1 MKLLVLVLVF
11 VLVVEAAVD
20 KKKSEKKEATSAKKE
35 DAKKKTDAKKETNVK
50 KEDTKKKAE
59 TKKSSFSFVGKD
71 TWGEESLKMC
81 YKKQP
86 LPEDYKC
93 YVYYFNY
100 EPVYV
105 DPLSTNPIIIIYR
118 RFIPKKFIDDFLYDV
133 ERKQKRK
140 SEKKDDENFM
150 AEYIRN
156 FQRRIANE
164 TTVSHKSMSGVA
176 RVFRRTQALIPMLNF
191 SNSGPWQVLSYKKG
205 GHHSPH
211 YDYITYS
218 SPDQYSRTTR
228 KNGNR
233 FVTFALT
240 LKAADIGG
248 ETIFVYANQTAELE
262 AGDALLFT
270 LINKD
275 MTPTSPVAIYYP
287 RGEEAPESP
296 DSGGK
301 PDTVEPDR
309 KGLQESYR
317 PPKRKRTRMVICTYN
332 ARTLVSEAAI
342 EDLMMQAEKIKYD
355 VIGLT
360 ETRRRH
366 PLNAV

>member
-275 MTPTSPVAIYYP
+275 MTP
-287 RGEEAPESP
+287 
-296 DSGGK
+296 
-301 PDTVEPDR
+301 
-309 KGLQESYR
+309 ESYR